1 MKALKSDTCAR
12 TNVTDWLI
20 LKPVVDRKE
29 NTALK
34 MTDKIDPP
42 HYKTGLVECIEAIE
56 SSLSPE
62 EFKGYLKASII
73 KYLWRYEQK
82 NGLEDLQKADW
93 FLRKLMYHV
102 EKDEGQGTKDIMW
115 KKRIN

>member
-1 MKALKSDTCAR
+1 MQC
-12 TNVTDWLI
+12 
-20 LKPVVDRKE
+20 VDLGGRR
-29 NTALK
+29 
-34 MTDKIDPP
+34 
-42 HYKTGLVECIEAIE
+42 
-56 SSLSPE
+56 
-62 EFKGYLKASII
+62 II

>member
-1 MKALKSDTCAR
+1 MKALRSDTCVKN
-12 TNVTDWLI
+12 NVTDWLI
-20 LKPVVDRKE
+20 LKPGIDRKE

-34 MTDKIDPP
+34 MTDKINPP

-102 EKDEGQGTKDIMW
+102 EKDEIPHKIFD
-115 KKRIN
+115 KSH